1 MQLTVRPCP
10 ATCVEN
16 ELVRLDRGWTDH
28 PVSWR
33 THDSTTRFDE
43 STQGDSY
50 VLTMSRV
57 FRAADTKHYYVGIQ
71 ASVPPQRAAEAQK
84 VVNDIYTQTSGQ

>member
-1 MQLTVRPCP
+1 MRLTVRPCP

-16 ELVRLDRGWTDH
+16 ELVRLNRGWTDH

-57 FRAADTKHYYVGIQ
+57 FLAADTKHYVWTQMALVMRSAI
-71 ASVPPQRAAEAQK
+71 SVPVA
-84 VVNDIYTQTSGQ
+84 SC